1 MAEVKTEEAPN
12 TSLEEDND
20 TEESVYTEPNGR
32 FMS

>member
-1 MAEVKTEEAPN
+1 MAEVKTEEAAN